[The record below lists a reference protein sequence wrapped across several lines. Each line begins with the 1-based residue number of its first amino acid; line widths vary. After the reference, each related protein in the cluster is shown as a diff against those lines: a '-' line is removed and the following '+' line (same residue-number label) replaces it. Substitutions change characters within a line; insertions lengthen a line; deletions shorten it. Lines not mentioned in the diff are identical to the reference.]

1 MVPETDAR
9 VVPRL
14 PTRSRWHAVR
24 VAETRAASSLRRFL
38 AIWPDEGA
46 VLDLAQRTDSLRE
59 TSPRW
64 VRWQSPQRWHV
75 TIMFLGT
82 REISQRRL
90 TKAASRI
97 AAETTATPIRLE
109 GSGRFCDV
117 LWVGVESGPWL
128 GSLARLLSERLAPGT
143 RPETFRPHLTVAR
156 ARGRALPSDQQA
168 KLSSYRGPTW
178 QPASLTLVTSTLGPR
193 PTYQIVE
200 SYPFA

>member
-1 MVPETDAR
+1 M
-9 VVPRL
+9 
-14 PTRSRWHAVR
+14 
-24 VAETRAASSLRRFL
+24 AETRAASSLRRFL